1 MAFFKSKQEKEIIA
15 QMERDEQ
22 MQIFNDQIAE
32 LKKKREEYATIAAE
46 AEINGDTATYDVAI
60 NALVELNDIISSL
73 MQTKANF
80 DMINISNAVAVSM
93 AMAMNALD
101 KMANTKAHMPDIR
114 KIQKASLKMKQY
126 MRNIQISQKAMSS
139 AMKTSNPANRA
150 RSEAEIAAVRP
161 MIDAART
168 KMSGVSMPASAG
180 IDISAEIEAEK
191 NRII

>member
-1 MAFFKSKQEKEIIA
+1 M
-15 QMERDEQ
+15 
-22 MQIFNDQIAE
+22 
-32 LKKKREEYATIAAE
+32 
-46 AEINGDTATYDVAI
+46 AI